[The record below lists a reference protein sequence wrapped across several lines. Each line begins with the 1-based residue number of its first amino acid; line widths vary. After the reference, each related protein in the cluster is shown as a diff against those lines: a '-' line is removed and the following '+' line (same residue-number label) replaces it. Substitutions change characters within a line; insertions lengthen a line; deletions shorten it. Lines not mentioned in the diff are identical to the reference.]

1 MTRTFEESYPLIFS
15 ISITSIST
23 GICLY
28 IGSSPKFND
37 TILDSGITVASIIIG
52 FNAVYRNTLQTTTN
66 KIIQSI
72 TNTSYMELYHR
83 YLKAV
88 TNKALLFVLV
98 SFVILFLSES
108 LRSNIISFNIW
119 IFSAS
124 YMLLCFHRANSVDT
138 ILFGSK

>member
-28 IGSSPKFND
+28 IGYSPKFND

-88 TNKALLFVLV
+88 TNKALLFILV
-98 SFVILFLSES
+98 SFVILFLSEN

-124 YMLLCFHRANSVDT
+124 YMLLCFHRANSIDT